1 MGAHLHTSTIHGVS
15 KVVALHSDLL
25 EGSIFLVAE
34 GQRVRFYSC
43 CMCESTLL
51 LRDFAPSSATEP
63 LPSGGDGAGLV
74 QSAIAA
80 TFDLGNFW
88 QSHESDVPAFAYV
101 LRAILTNSPNS
112 VPPERVFSRSST
124 TPSPR
129 SKTAASATNYIELS
143 LQVHIQSPRAQRQ
156 IGAFCVCDCVS
167 V

>member
-74 QSAIAA
+74 QSMLLFLFHITNLAIGRHGAPPRHSPDSA
-80 TFDLGNFW
+80 LGPRP
-88 QSHESDVPAFAYV
+88 QV
-101 LRAILTNSPNS
+101 LSPPPLT
-112 VPPERVFSRSST
+112 
-124 TPSPR
+124 
-129 SKTAASATNYIELS
+129 
-143 LQVHIQSPRAQRQ
+143 
-156 IGAFCVCDCVS
+156 
-167 V
+167 